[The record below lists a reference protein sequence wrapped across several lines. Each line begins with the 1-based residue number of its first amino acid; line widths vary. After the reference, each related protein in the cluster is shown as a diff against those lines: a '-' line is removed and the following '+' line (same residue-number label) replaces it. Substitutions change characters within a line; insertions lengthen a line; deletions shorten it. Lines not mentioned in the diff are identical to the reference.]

1 VSETVRHRHGST
13 GSRNA
18 GGLAIGIGVGTALGV
33 AMGKLAIGVAIGVA
47 LGVALVAAG
56 RLRRDAQDNDDV
68 AT

>member
-1 VSETVRHRHGST
+1 MRLRHGSR
-13 GSRNA
+13 GRGNSGR
-18 GGLAIGIGVGTALGV
+18 LAIGIGVGTALGA

-56 RLRRDAQDNDDV
+56 RLRRSSQDNDDV